1 MEAGER
7 QLMTELLQTL
17 LLGLLLGGV
26 YALAASGLTLIF
38 GVMRVINIAHGAFL
52 IVGAFITYWL
62 WDAFGIDPL
71 VAVVITTPIVFALG
85 WITYKVV
92 VSPIRTAPMAST
104 VLLTF
109 GLALVLEGAMGEIW
123 GNNSTAI
130 RPSYA
135 DESFTIGAIFL
146 PKAQVYGGLIA
157 VVVLVLLWTVLTKTW
172 LGRAIRAAA
181 TNPSSAELV
190 GIKVGAVAAV
200 VFALGIAAAG
210 AGGAITGVLYPF
222 TPGSHYQWIARLL
235 AIVVLGGLGS
245 LNGAVLGALMFGV
258 AETLTSAYWSPSWAT
273 AVPYAIVF
281 AVLLIRP
288 QGLLGTR
295 LREDSVAT
303 V

>member
-1 MEAGER
+1 
-7 QLMTELLQTL
+7 MTELLQTL
-17 LLGLLLGGV
+17 ALGLLLGGV

-38 GVMRVINIAHGAFL
+38 GVMRVINIAHGAFVL
-52 IVGAFITYWL
+52 LGAFVTYWL

-71 VAVVITTPIVFALG
+71 LGIVVTTPIVFAVG
-85 WITYKVV
+85 WVAYKVV

-109 GLALVLEGAMGEIW
+109 GMALVIEGAMGEIW

-135 DESFTIGAIFL
+135 DESFTFGGLFL
-146 PKAQVYGGLIA
+146 PKAQVYGGLVA
-157 VVVLVLLWTVLTKTW
+157 VLVLVLLWLVLTKSW

-181 TNPSSAELV
+181 TNPGSAQLV
-190 GIKVGAVAAV
+190 GIKVASVAAL
-200 VFALGIAAAG
+200 VFGIGIAAAG
-210 AGGAITGVLYPF
+210 AAGAITGVLYPF
-222 TPGSHYQWIARLL
+222 VPGSHYQWIARLL

-258 AETLTSAYWSPSWAT
+258 AETMTSAYWSPAWAT

-295 LREDSVAT
+295 LREDAVAA
-303 V
+303 

>member
-1 MEAGER
+1 MSEF
-7 QLMTELLQTL
+7 LQNL

-26 YALAASGLTLIF
+26 YALAAGGLTLIF
-38 GVMRVINIAHGAFL
+38 GVMKVINIAHGAFL
-52 IVGAFITYWL
+52 ILAAFITYTL
-62 WDAFGIDPL
+62 WDVLGIDPL
-71 VAVVITTPIVFALG
+71 VGVLITTPIIFGLG
-85 WITYKVV
+85 WVTYQLLVK
-92 VSPIRTAPMAST
+92 PIRTAPMSST

-123 GNNSTAI
+123 GNNSTAV

-135 DESFTIGAIFL
+135 DESFTVGALFV
-146 PKAQVYGGLIA
+146 PKAQLYGGILA
-157 VVVLVLLWTVLTKTW
+157 VIVLVALWLILNRTW

-181 TNPSSAELV
+181 VNPGSAELV
-190 GIKVGAVAAV
+190 GIRVSSVAAL
-200 VFALGIAAAG
+200 VFALGISAAG

-235 AIVVLGGLGS
+235 AIVVLGGMGS

-258 AETLTSAYWSPSWAT
+258 AETMTAAYVSPSWAT

-295 LREDSVAT
+295 LREDT
-303 V
+303 VMA

>member
-1 MEAGER
+1 
-7 QLMTELLQTL
+7 MTVFLQSL
-17 LLGLLLGGV
+17 VLGLLLGGV

-38 GVMRVINIAHGAFL
+38 GVMKVINIAHGAFL
-52 IVGAFITYWL
+52 VLASFITYTL
-62 WDAFGIDPL
+62 WDVLGIDPL
-71 VAVVITTPIVFALG
+71 LAIVITTPVVFAIG
-85 WITYKVV
+85 WVTYKVV
-92 VSPIRTAPMAST
+92 VSPIRSAPMAST

-135 DESFTIGAIFL
+135 DESFTIGEIFL
-146 PKAQVYGGLIA
+146 PKAQMYGGLIA
-157 VVVLVLLWTVLTKTW
+157 VAVLVVLWIVLTRTW

-181 TNPSSAELV
+181 SNPSSAQLV
-190 GIKVGAVAAV
+190 GIRTASVAAL
-200 VFALGIAAAG
+200 VFAIGIAAAG

-222 TPGSHYQWIARLL
+222 VPGSHYQWIARLL

-245 LNGAVLGALMFGV
+245 LNGAVLGAILFGL
-258 AETLTSAYWSPSWAT
+258 AETFTSAYVSPSWAT

-295 LREDSVAT
+295 LREDAVAA
-303 V
+303 